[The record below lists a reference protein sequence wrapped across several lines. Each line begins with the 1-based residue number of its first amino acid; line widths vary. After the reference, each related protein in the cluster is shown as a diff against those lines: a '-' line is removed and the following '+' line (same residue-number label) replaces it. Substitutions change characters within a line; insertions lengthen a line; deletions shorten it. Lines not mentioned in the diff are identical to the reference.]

1 MFSRRPGA
9 LRRWGGASTPRR
21 SKREARRR
29 LRHLLLGGRGT
40 NMAEELGW
48 RGGGPAEMD
57 LGRRGEGPAEEE
69 LGRTGGGRRRSSGSG
84 PAA

>member
-29 LRHLLLGGRGT
+29 LRHLLLGARGT
-40 NMAEELGW
+40 NMA
-48 RGGGPAEMD
+48 AM
-57 LGRRGEGPAEEE
+57 
-69 LGRTGGGRRRSSGSG
+69 SGHVTDSYLEFPG
-84 PAA
+84 C